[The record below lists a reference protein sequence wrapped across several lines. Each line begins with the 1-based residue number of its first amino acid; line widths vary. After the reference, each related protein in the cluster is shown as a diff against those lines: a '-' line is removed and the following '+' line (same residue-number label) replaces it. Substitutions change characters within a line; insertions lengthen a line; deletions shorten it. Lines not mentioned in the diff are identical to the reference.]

1 MTWAARSLLAECRMA
16 GVRPPRQRSLIMA
29 GTCERNGVVFMQ
41 APHGRKLAWI
51 IERTAQA
58 SAAVFDAILMLSAE
72 AQPEPRRARRR
83 PLPPR

>member
-1 MTWAARSLLAECRMA
+1 
-16 GVRPPRQRSLIMA
+16 
-29 GTCERNGVVFMQ
+29 MQ